1 MTGATGFLG
10 RACVLRLQR
19 DGHQIVAWVRSP
31 ERARSLLGADVEL
44 CAASSGDEGLQGAL
58 EGCEAV
64 VNLAGEP
71 LIGRRWS
78 ASRRAALLDSRVGLT
93 RRIADAIARC
103 ATPPRVVVS
112 ASGIGYYGDR
122 VDEPL
127 SETSPPGSDF
137 AAQLCVD
144 WEAAA
149 LRAADSGARVV
160 CLRLGVVLGREGGPL
175 ALMQP
180 VFALGLGGPQGSG
193 RQFIAWIHLED
204 AVGLIARALTDA
216 QLHGPLNVVAPVPV
230 RNREFSAALGAALRR
245 PARLPVPAFALR
257 LLFGEA
263 AFPILAS
270 LRVVPAALRQAGFE
284 YAFPELAA
292 ALSDVVSEPELRI
305 EAIGADSPAPAAQ
318 SAYLDA
324 RRPRYLLQSSV
335 ALSAPRS
342 ELFAFFSRAENLGL
356 MTPAKMAFE
365 FLDVPGTMAAGSRI
379 SYRLRI
385 AGLRLRWRTCIERWQ
400 PERFFVDSQEL
411 GPYRAWWHEHH
422 FEPHGDQTHMLD
434 RVFYAP
440 PLGWLGRLANLLFV
454 TRQLRQVFGY
464 RSAAIRLRFGNERLA
479 ADASARVDA
488 GDATAGS
495 PGTAG
500 DARA

>member
-1 MTGATGFLG
+1 MRVFMTGATGFLG
-10 RACVLRLQR
+10 RASVLRLQR

-31 ERARSLLGADVEL
+31 ERARSLLGADVEV
-44 CAASSGDEGLQGAL
+44 CASSSGDQGMQRAI

-78 ASRRAALLDSRVGLT
+78 ARRRAALVDSRVGLT
-93 RRIADAIARC
+93 GRIVSAMARC
-103 ATPPRVVVS
+103 AAPPRVLVS

-122 VDEPL
+122 GDLALTEA
-127 SETSPPGSDF
+127 SAPGDDF
-137 AAQLCVD
+137 AARLCVD

-149 LRAADSGARVV
+149 LRATDSGARVV

-180 VFALGLGGPQGSG
+180 VFELGLGGPQGGG

-204 AVGLIARALTDA
+204 AAQLIARALTDA
-216 QLHGPLNVVAPVPV
+216 DLRGPLNVVAPEPL
-230 RNREFSAALGAALRR
+230 RNREFAAALGAALRR
-245 PARLPVPAFALR
+245 PAVLPVPAFALR

-263 AFPILAS
+263 AFPIMAS
-270 LRVVPAALRQAGFE
+270 LRVVPAALQGAGFA
-284 YAFPELAA
+284 YAFPELGA
-292 ALSDVVSEPELRI
+292 ALADVVSEADLRI
-305 EAIGADSPAPAAQ
+305 DAIGADSPAPEPG

-324 RRPRYLLQSSV
+324 RRPHYVLQSSV

-365 FLDVPGTMAAGSRI
+365 FLDVPRVITVGSRI
-379 SYRLRI
+379 AYRLRI
-385 AGLRLRWRTCIERWQ
+385 AGMPLRWRTHIEHWQ
-400 PERFFVDSQEL
+400 PERYFADSQEL

-422 FEPHGDQTHMLD
+422 FEPHGNQTRMLD

-440 PLGWLGRLANLLFV
+440 PLGWLGRIANWLFV
-454 TRQLRQVFGY
+454 RRQLRQVFAY
-464 RSAAIRLRFGNERLA
+464 RSAAIRLRFGSGE
-479 ADASARVDA
+479 
-488 GDATAGS
+488 
-495 PGTAG
+495 
-500 DARA
+500 